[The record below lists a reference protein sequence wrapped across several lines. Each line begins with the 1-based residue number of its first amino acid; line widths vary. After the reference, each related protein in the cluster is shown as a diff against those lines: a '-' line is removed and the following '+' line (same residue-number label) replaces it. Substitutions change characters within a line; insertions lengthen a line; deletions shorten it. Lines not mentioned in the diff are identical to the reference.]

1 MRRILFL
8 AIFLLGSTAFL
19 IAQEEM
25 VTIYDAMGHLVL
37 QQPYGKALDVSGLT
51 PGIYT
56 VKVSAR
62 SVKVMLK

>member
-1 MRRILFL
+1 M
-8 AIFLLGSTAFL
+8 